1 MLKLKSLIG
10 LWLLFAFSVAA
21 QPLSTLTLSDAYDML
36 EKQYPSLQDAGVL
49 QQIHQKDL
57 DLLEIAKKPAL
68 SLKAD
73 GRLQSESVSL
83 KASDAMMVPFEINQ
97 PIISVKSYVDA
108 QYMIIDG
115 GLNDVQKKLKTVQLE
130 ADLQNIKVEEYT
142 LRQRIN
148 NLFVGIS
155 LLREQSKLF
164 DISLENLRTRK
175 ERISAG
181 IDQGVLLESEKTQIE
196 VKELELL
203 AQKDNVSHQISG
215 FVQSLAFLVGES
227 LSEEISLEF
236 SSMPSPDQIPE
247 IQRPEQQLFKLKR
260 EAILARADLIEVES
274 KPKLAAFAQAGV
286 GYPNPLNLLDAGF
299 SPYGMI
305 GVQLN
310 WRITDWKKGDSDRE
324 LLSLQAQKLNHAE
337 EAFDFNLK
345 SREAFYLSE
354 VERLRAQIQNDEKIA
369 LLQTK
374 ILEQLTAQLDEGVIT
389 STEYIIQVNAELA
402 ARQNLAIHQTE
413 LLKTQLEFWNQR
425 GGF

>member
-10 LWLLFAFSVAA
+10 LWFLIPFSVIA
-21 QPLSTLTLSDAYDML
+21 QPISTLTLSEAYDL
-36 EKQYPSLQDAGVL
+36 LAKQYPTLQDAGLL

-57 DLLEIAKKPAL
+57 DLLDIAKKPTL
-68 SLKAD
+68 SLKAE

-83 KASDAMMVPFEINQ
+83 NAADGMMVPFEINQ
-97 PIISVKSYVDA
+97 PLVSVKSYVDA
-108 QYMIIDG
+108 QYLIIDG
-115 GLNDVQKKLKTVQLE
+115 GLNEVKRKLKDVQLQAE
-130 ADLQNIKVEEYT
+130 LQNIKVDEYA

-155 LLREQSKLF
+155 LFREQSKLF
-164 DISLENLRTRK
+164 DISLANLQARK

-181 IDQGVLLESEKTQIE
+181 IEQGVLLESEKTQIE

-215 FVQSLAFLVGES
+215 FVESLAFLIGKS
-227 LSEEISLEF
+227 LSTEITLGF
-236 SSMPSPDQIPE
+236 PSMSPPEQIPE
-247 IQRPEQQLFKLKR
+247 IDRPEQQLFKLRR
-260 EAILARADLIEVES
+260 EAILAQSDLIEVER
-274 KPKLAAFAQAGV
+274 KPKLAAFAQAGI

-299 SPYGMI
+299 SPYGMV
-305 GVQLN
+305 GLQLN

-324 LLSLQAQKLNHAE
+324 LLSLQAQKVIHAE
-337 EAFDFNLK
+337 KAFDFNLK
-345 SREAFYLSE
+345 SQEALYLSE
-354 VERLRAQIQNDEKIA
+354 VERLKAQIQNDEKIV

-374 ILEQLTAQLDEGVIT
+374 ILEQLTPQLDEGVIT
-389 STEYIIQVNAELA
+389 STEYIIQVNAELS
-402 ARQNLAIHQTE
+402 ARQNLVIHQTQ